1 MRTSFIITLLILSN
15 ASYTQTKFAFTKNGL
30 TPEHVVSDADS
41 ISSTDLYNET
51 LKWIKNT
58 YKNPEKV
65 IDSKIENDHIQIT
78 SIKENAIKVDNRHLH
93 LRFTIKISFKTG
105 QYRFEPLSI
114 QTKVN
119 SKYDMGWK
127 PVDLKNGASF
137 FKNGKVIYKTKSYA
151 EVIPEV
157 LNELN
162 SSFYNYLIS
171 E

>member
-1 MRTSFIITLLILSN
+1 MRSTFIITFLIFSN
-15 ASYTQTKFAFTKNGL
+15 ASYTQTRFTFTKNGL
-30 TPEHVVSDADS
+30 TPEHVVVQVDS
-41 ISSTDLYNET
+41 LSETELYSKT
-51 LKWIKNT
+51 LNWIKAT
-58 YKNPEKV
+58 YKNPDKV
-65 IDSKIENDHIQIT
+65 INSKIENHHIQMT
-78 SIKENAIKVDNRHLH
+78 SLKENAIKVDKRHLH

-105 QYRFEPLSI
+105 QYKFEPLSI

-127 PVDLKNGASF
+127 PFDLKNGAEF
-137 FKNGKVIYKTKSYA
+137 FKNGKVIYKTKSYV